1 MMTHRRIALFIAILL
16 TLSLGSTAAYAWNP
30 TWFTDNG
37 LLVCIAHSN
46 GDMHALVGTDGC
58 KATEDLVTLAT
69 GVGSVGATGAT
80 GPAGATGATGSAG
93 PAGLD
98 GATGATGATGPAGV
112 NGATGATGAAG
123 PAGAQGPTGATGA
136 QGLPGTAGQLGSFV
150 TSTNVLVLSTSAVGP
165 APVPGLATT
174 VNVTAPNAVLY
185 LETDGG
191 IANNGGAQGDYVAVD
206 VRLLVDGTVVAWRT
220 FDNEVGRFAF
230 RTSWSFA
237 SNVATTTGAH
247 TVSVEATLRSA
258 FAANGGAAPSV
269 TLGGIPGNAN
279 HGELSVLVLNK

>member
-1 MMTHRRIALFIAILL
+1 MMTHKRIALFIAILL
-16 TLSLGSTAAYAWNP
+16 ALSLGSTAAYAWNP
-30 TWFTDNG
+30 NWWTDSG
-37 LLVCIAHSN
+37 VLVCIAHSN

-58 KATEDLVTLAT
+58 KTTEDLVTLAT
-69 GVGSVGATGAT
+69 GVGAVGATGAT
-80 GPAGATGATGSAG
+80 GPAGATGATGPAG
-93 PAGLD
+93 PAGQD
-98 GATGATGATGPAGV
+98 GATGATGPAGV
-112 NGATGATGAAG
+112 DGATGATGAAG
-123 PAGAQGPTGATGA
+123 PTGAQGPTGATGA

-150 TSTNVLVLSTSAVGP
+150 TTTNVLVLSTSAVGP
-165 APVPGLATT
+165 APLPGLSTT

-191 IANNGGAQGDYVAVD
+191 IANNGVQGDYVAVD

-220 FDNEVGRFAF
+220 FDNEVGKFAF
-230 RTSWSFA
+230 RTSWSLA

-247 TVSVEATLRSA
+247 TVTVEATLRSA